1 MMRYLILTDLEL
13 LLIEK
18 GAFIYDV
25 DRMIWHKKNATG
37 VRSLYDRLYY
47 WSVKD
52 FLLYN
57 RLVNN

>member
-25 DRMIWHKKNATG
+25 DRMIWHKKNG
-37 VRSLYDRLYY
+37 YDRLYN
-47 WSVKD
+47 SRVKR
-52 FLLYN
+52 FFII
-57 RLVNN
+57 

>member
-37 VRSLYDRLYY
+37 VDRLYN